1 MMKRSTSNGNGKKIG
16 PKLTPQQLAVIVGLL
31 TNVLEVNSVLIDKD
45 QKIEILL
52 EGSIRKKTKADRLAE
67 ELGEINV
74 GDLIEAFMRK

>member
-1 MMKRSTSNGNGKKIG
+1 MKRSTGNGNGKKNG
-16 PKLTPQQLAVIVGLL
+16 SKLTPQQLAVIVGLL

-52 EGSIRKKTKADRLAE
+52 EGSIRKKTKVDRLAE
-67 ELGEINV
+67 ELVEINV